1 MFHNKT
7 DKLTFIKKKRRISIS
22 EVISVNP
29 LVEFCMSNLANG
41 SHETFE
47 KLEKDPNLDV
57 LEYGCLNYCTI
68 CANSLYAMVEG
79 EIVKAD
85 TPEEL
90 TKRIYQSIEDNPL
103 F

>member
-1 MFHNKT
+1 M
-7 DKLTFIKKKRRISIS
+7 
-22 EVISVNP
+22 NP
-29 LVEFCMSNLANG
+29 IVEFCMSNLANG

-57 LEYGCLNYCTI
+57 LEYGCLSYCTI
-68 CANSLYAMVEG
+68 CAESLYAMVNG
-79 EIVKAD
+79 EIVEAD

-90 TKRIYQSIEDNPL
+90 TERIYQFIEDNPL

>member
-7 DKLTFIKKKRRISIS
+7 DKLTFVKKKSRISIS

-90 TKRIYQSIEDNPL
+90 TRRIYQSIEDNP
-103 F
+103 FF

>member
-1 MFHNKT
+1 M
-7 DKLTFIKKKRRISIS
+7 S
-22 EVISVNP
+22 EVMLVNP

-41 SHETFE
+41 SHITFE

-57 LEYGCLNYCTI
+57 LEYGCLNYCTT
-68 CANSLYAMVEG
+68 CATSLYAIVEG

-90 TKRIYQSIEDNPL
+90 TERIYQAIENNPL

>member
-7 DKLTFIKKKRRISIS
+7 DKLTFVKKKSRISIS

-90 TKRIYQSIEDNPL
+90 TKRIYQSIEDNP
-103 F
+103 FF